1 MAIRQTDGEQLIAIN
16 PWCPI
21 VQTSFSLVADDKF
34 VIGQGID
41 YSHWKA
47 MPSPI
52 GLKDRGDYRR
62 DGLDVL
68 TSNGMLYVCAGIFT
82 GCETDNTTD
91 KKRTDGGI
99 IDPSVSRLILPR
111 FYNKTKAVAN
121 QLNPAAQED
130 GERIYLAP
138 GDRIYVS
145 DPNANVLVSNYQKM
159 TFEVG
164 PNVPMFPII
173 KLEVPIVDSRNIK
186 YNEGIDYCISSDG
199 NINWIPGGNSP
210 GIDPETGKGRVYSI
224 RYLYKAFHYIVS
236 LPKEVR
242 MSNVT
247 EGGARVPERMAY
259 YAVIQR
265 EYIYHSQTRG
275 DPKNQSQSP
284 TPQRAVQEPLDTIKP
299 GPAAITVDMINISE
313 DGLPDGQI

>member
-1 MAIRQTDGEQLIAIN
+1 MSDRKPEGEQLQAIN

-21 VQTSFSLVADDKF
+21 VQTSFSLNADDAF
-34 VIGQGID
+34 VTGQGID
-41 YSHWKA
+41 YTHWKA

-68 TSNGMLYVCAGIFT
+68 TSNGMLYVCAGVFT

-111 FYNKTKAVAN
+111 FYNKAKSVPGSVNTAPVD
-121 QLNPAAQED
+121 D
-130 GERIYLAP
+130 GNRIYLAP

-145 DPNANVLVSNYQKM
+145 DPDANVKVSNYQKM
-159 TFEVG
+159 TYEVG
-164 PNVPMFPII
+164 NNIPMFPII
-173 KLEVPIVDSRNIK
+173 ELEVPIIDSRNIQYVQGLD
-186 YNEGIDYCISSDG
+186 YNLTTDG
-199 NINWIPGGNSP
+199 NICWLPGGSNP
-210 GIDPETGKGRVYSI
+210 GIDPQTGLGRVYSV

-242 MSNVT
+242 MSNIT
-247 EGGARVPERMAY
+247 EGGVRVPERMAY

-265 EYIYHSQTRG
+265 EYIYHSQNRG
-275 DPKNQSQSP
+275 DPKNQSDSKM
-284 TPQRAVQEPLDTIKP
+284 PQRAVQETLDTIKP
-299 GPAAITVDMINISE
+299 SPGAISVDMVSFTE
-313 DGLPDGQI
+313 DGLGNGQT